1 MEQFRDRKP
10 ANERTYSTQTE
21 APPRLARLVGG
32 LLRLLRMLRHDQRG
46 VTGMETAILMVSFV
60 GASSALG
67 AAYVSSNFKIFEK
80 VQATAGTTIDAIV
93 EEGEAYMERQGISV
107 PDGGL
112 APNTESVDFAAL
124 ESALTE
130 ALESDSPYTI
140 EPQAD
145 GTTVLTVDL
154 SVEGI
159 STVVDLAEALMN
171 ELGSELTYTVEA
183 VPGEQLL
190 LRLTLPPS
198 TEGGA
203 SNTEG

>member
-112 APNTESVDFAAL
+112 APNAESVDFAAL
-124 ESALTE
+124 I
-130 ALESDSPYTI
+130 DS
-140 EPQAD
+140 
-145 GTTVLTVDL
+145 
-154 SVEGI
+154 SVVSSEVAQVRQLIGVNYYCRCASI
-159 STVVDLAEALMN
+159 ILA
-171 ELGSELTYTVEA
+171 G
-183 VPGEQLL
+183 
-190 LRLTLPPS
+190 
-198 TEGGA
+198 
-203 SNTEG
+203 